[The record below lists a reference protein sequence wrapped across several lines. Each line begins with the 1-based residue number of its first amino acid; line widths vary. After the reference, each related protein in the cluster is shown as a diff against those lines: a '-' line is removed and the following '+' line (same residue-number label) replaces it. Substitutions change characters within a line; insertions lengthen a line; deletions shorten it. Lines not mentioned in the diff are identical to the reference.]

1 MKDFKSLVLSCLM
14 LTMLISCGTGKQATT
29 STTVKRPCSEFQNN
43 KKYFRASQMGTS
55 TNLSQ
60 SIKTAETNAKRS
72 LAGMIETRMKDV
84 TKIYTQ
90 DRDIADA
97 REFSEKV
104 ETYTLALI
112 NQTLR
117 ELNKTCEVSEKRNP
131 DKEGKVYYDSYIS
144 FECSKDVIYNG
155 INKTLSNDQ
164 KLRQDYDE
172 MKFKK
177 VFDEEMAKLAYNTGD
192 F

>member
-1 MKDFKSLVLSCLM
+1 
-14 LTMLISCGTGKQATT
+14 
-29 STTVKRPCSEFQNN
+29 
-43 KKYFRASQMGTS
+43 MGTS

-72 LAGMIETRMKDV
+72 LAGMIKTRMKDV

-90 DRDIADA
+90 DRDIAYT

-112 NQTLR
+112 NETLR
-117 ELNKTCEVSEKRNP
+117 ELNKTCEVSEKRTP
-131 DKEGKVYYDSYIS
+131 DKEGKVYFDSYIS

-172 MKFKK
+172 MKFKE
-177 VFDEEMAKLAYNTGD
+177 VFDQEMEKLEKEQP
-192 F
+192 